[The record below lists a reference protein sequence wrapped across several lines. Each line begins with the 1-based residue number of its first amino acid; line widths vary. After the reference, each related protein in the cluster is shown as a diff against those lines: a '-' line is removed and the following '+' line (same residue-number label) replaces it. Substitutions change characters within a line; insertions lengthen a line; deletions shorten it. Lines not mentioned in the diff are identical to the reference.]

1 MELKTLADNISK
13 EQKVGI
19 MAATSINPMVVNY
32 FDINSDKNID
42 LKYKVLTKIMNNE
55 ELTTEERLDRRVFE
69 LLPEDI
75 TPETV
80 FN

>member
-42 LKYKVLTKIMNNE
+42 LKYIVLTKIMNNE